1 MLPPLMLFC
10 PITWNCAYWA
20 ILRPFS
26 ISYLRKYN
34 LTVKQARI
42 AILAILAKDL
52 RGRSCLSVLIV
63 FFRQTCPSSKDI
75 LNKKSNRSYFHNNY
89 TVVAPLVMVMV
100 AFRPLEDLLNADV
113 VGKYGRS
120 GGWMYCQL
128 IWVPSDPE
136 RLHSNPNRLRKNLGD
151 KPRGS
156 THVP

>member
-1 MLPPLMLFC
+1 MLFC

-89 TVVAPLVMVMV
+89 TVVAPLVMVWV
-100 AFRPLEDLLNADV
+100 AFRLLEDLLNADV

-128 IWVPSDPE
+128 IWGPSVSIQIQIGWGRTSVTSHRGPHSVTHT
-136 RLHSNPNRLRKNLGD
+136 LHLP
-151 KPRGS
+151 
-156 THVP
+156 